1 MRYLILGS
9 SLRGLH
15 DVARS
20 ALSDGHA
27 VTLYDAENPGAPE
40 DLADRVDV
48 VGPEWSDD
56 MLDGVDRVVTT
67 PWNAE
72 TLPPISAALDRDVDV
87 VTEAGFGLDRLSLP
101 YVAITGTNGKTT
113 VTEVTTAML
122 LASGRSALAA
132 GNIGAPVSS
141 LTNDDADMLVLE
153 LSSYQLRFMGQFD
166 PLAVALLN
174 VAQDHLDWHG
184 SMEAYTKAKALIV
197 NRAGP
202 GAVVAFNA
210 DDDVVRSIVD
220 DSHSVL
226 IPCSGRDLPEG
237 GNGVEDGML
246 VVGGARYETQVTSET
261 YRFNLVVAATLAL
274 AVGATSDGIAAVM
287 RSFSLGK
294 HRRELIATVGG
305 VSYVNDSKATNPHAA
320 VAAVAEFDSV
330 ILLVGGRNKDLDLSP
345 LVGLASTKELVAFGE
360 AGPQVAAVATQ
371 CIQVVEHMED
381 AVRYAASVAEPGDTV
396 LLSPGC
402 ASFDEFTSYEARGE
416 AFRALVEHLEE
427 VAA

>member
-20 ALSDGHA
+20 ALNDGHL
-27 VTLYDAENPGAPE
+27 VTMYDAENPGAPP
-40 DLADRVDV
+40 DLVGRVEV

-56 MLDGVDRVVTT
+56 LLDGIDRVVTT

-72 TLPPISAALDRDVDV
+72 TLPPISVAIDRNVDV
-87 VTEAGFGLDRLSLP
+87 VTEAGFGLERLSLP

-122 LASGRSALAA
+122 VASGIDAMAA

-141 LTNDDADMLVLE
+141 LSNTDADMLVLE
-153 LSSYQLRFMGQFD
+153 LSSYQLRFMGRFD
-166 PLAVALLN
+166 PSAVALLN
-174 VAQDHLDWHG
+174 VAPDHLDWHG
-184 SMEAYTKAKALIV
+184 SLDAYTAAKARIV
-197 NRAGP
+197 GGCGP

-210 DDDVVRSIVD
+210 DDDVVLSIVD
-220 DSHSVL
+220 SSDSVL
-226 IPCSGRDLPEG
+226 VPCSGCRLPEG
-237 GNGVEDGML
+237 GNGVQDGML
-246 VVGGARYETQVTSET
+246 VVEGVRYETPVTSET
-261 YRFNLVVAATLAL
+261 YRFNLVVAGTLAL
-274 AVGATSDGIAAVM
+274 ALGASIDGVAAVM
-287 RSFSLGK
+287 RSFSPGK

-305 VSYVNDSKATNPHAA
+305 VAYVNDSKATNPHAA
-320 VAAVAEFDSV
+320 MAAVAEFDSV

-345 LVGLASTKELVAFGE
+345 LIGLPTTKELVAFGE
-360 AGPQVAAVATQ
+360 AGPQVAAAAPHGVQMVA
-371 CIQVVEHMED
+371 HMED
-381 AVRYAASVAEPGDTV
+381 AFTYAVSIAEPGDTV

-402 ASFDEFTSYEARGE
+402 ASFDEFTSYEARGD
-416 AFRALVEHLEE
+416 AFRALVERLEE